1 MAKRG
6 AVSADYA
13 WVRALDDDQ
22 KHEGVAYE
30 ETASSG
36 ESPSHPASSGK
47 KRETRS
53 CTKTALSWFEQP
65 GPTTARR
72 VDIDQRWS
80 SDSGLPMSLNI
91 ITSRRTSAV
100 CAPTVGAFSAESAEA
115 SVSVSQA
122 RSLPDQVA
130 VADWRVRQWCI
141 GRSGAESS
149 RRSCCSTSSA
159 ALGRRGG
166 VEGGFAPAPPN
177 QSQARALAG
186 LEGRGGAGRS
196 SSCEL
201 TATELGESRLND
213 APPLAQGDAKYLGGG
228 RLERSAGP
236 RPDPGPPALHPPL
249 ELCEKVGGE
258 QVDVSGAAVARARVL
273 RCSAPTPSSGERLRL
288 RGPAAARPDS
298 ACCAA
303 WVKEAVSSQRG
314 AIFPGEDRVRQCAGS
329 KRCAPQSWSAGRRP
343 PCCLPPDMLL
353 LRRSSGGVRSRST
366 GSTGGRQAA
375 TLSQYPPTGGPEV
388 RQAPSNTIGVENFM
402 FADN

>member
-13 WVRALDDDQ
+13 WARALDDGQ

-130 VADWRVRQWCI
+130 VAGWSVRQWCI

-149 RRSCCSTSSA
+149 RRSCCSTSA

-166 VEGGFAPAPPN
+166 VEGGCTSAPPN

-249 ELCEKVGGE
+249 ELCGKVGGE

-343 PCCLPPDMLL
+343 PLSPSPMLL
-353 LRRSSGGVRSRST
+353 LRRSLGGDKWPPISRLLVSVDSVPDST
-366 GSTGGRQAA
+366 R
-375 TLSQYPPTGGPEV
+375 PPEV
-388 RQAPSNTIGVENFM
+388 R
-402 FADN
+402 